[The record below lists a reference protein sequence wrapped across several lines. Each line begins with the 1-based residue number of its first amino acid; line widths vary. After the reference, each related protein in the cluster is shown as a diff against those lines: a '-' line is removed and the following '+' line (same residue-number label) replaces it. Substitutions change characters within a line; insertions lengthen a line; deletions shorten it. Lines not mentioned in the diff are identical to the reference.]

1 MENTVKLVVC
11 AGAGVFSLAHL
22 LAAGVQVF
30 RGPRLSHIAMS
41 LGAVG
46 LLCAILACFLGW
58 RLDWL
63 AALASCGLICG
74 AAVQTEVRPEA
85 FIFLTTSPG
94 PLLRC
99 CWFWAFFAY
108 KERALCFHD
117 TKKAI

>member
-46 LLCAILACFLGW
+46 LLCAVLACFLGW

-74 AAVQTEVRPEA
+74 AAVQNGSEA
-85 FIFLTTSPG
+85 GSVHLSHHITRAAFALLLVLGFL
-94 PLLRC
+94 RV
-99 CWFWAFFAY
+99 
-108 KERALCFHD
+108 
-117 TKKAI
+117 